1 MITANQLRAKWNGR
15 DRWLSD
21 GGARNMGRLVARLRR
36 EGVTFVYQYFGP
48 EGAKKLFLLG
58 SYDPEGVRG
67 LSLPVARDRAAELT
81 ALYRTGVLDLHGHFE
96 RQRADQE
103 RARKL
108 LEEAQQ
114 RAREEAQHATL
125 GHLLNTYTTHLEQ
138 LGKSSARDVKSILKK
153 YVLDANSALALRK
166 AADVSVDEF
175 VGLIGAVV
183 DKGTGRTAGKL
194 RSFLRA
200 AYALAIRSKIDPAVP
215 QVMRTFGVVVNPL
228 ASTAA
233 LSQFNKTRKRHL
245 NALELGAFLKRL
257 DGLSPGPKKDA
268 LELCLD
274 LGGQRPTQLLRARET
289 DVDLPGGTIT
299 LYDPKGA
306 RTQPRVHLL
315 PLTKSTFEI
324 VKRRLDAM
332 KLAREE
338 ARRMGEAD
346 KLVAAGSM
354 WLFSTDDRTGMREET
369 ISELV
374 KNLSE
379 EMVKAGEAREPFQ
392 LRDLRRTAETMLAKL
407 GTGPNIRGEVQSH
420 GLGGVQ
426 KRHYDQHD
434 YLEEKRAALR
444 LWASHL
450 AALRAG
456 TAVAAP
462 ARTESNII
470 GAAPAIGGQ
479 EVVSQPSMGASLIAY
494 AV

>member
-1 MITANQLRAKWNGR
+1 
-15 DRWLSD
+15 
-21 GGARNMGRLVARLRR
+21 MGRLVARLRR

-81 ALYRTGVLDLHGHFE
+81 ALYRTGILDLHAHFE

-103 RARKL
+103 RARKSQ
-108 LEEAQQ
+108 EEAQQ
-114 RAREEAQHATL
+114 RAQEEAQHATL
-125 GHLLNTYTTHLEQ
+125 GHLLNTYTTHLKQ
-138 LGKSSARDVKSILKK
+138 LGKSSAGDVKSILKK
-153 YVLDANSALALRK
+153 HVFDANSALALRK
-166 AADVSVDEF
+166 AADISVDEF
-175 VGLIGAVV
+175 VRLIGVVV
-183 DKGTGRTAGKL
+183 DKGKGRTAGKV

-200 AYALAIRSKIDPAVP
+200 AYALAIRSKIDPAAP
-215 QVMRTFGVVVNPL
+215 QAMRTFGIVVNPL

-233 LSQFNKTRKRHL
+233 LSQFNRTRKRHL

-306 RTQPRVHLL
+306 RTQPRVHML
-315 PLTKSTFEI
+315 PLTPSTFEI
-324 VKRRLDAM
+324 VKRRLDAVQ
-332 KLAREE
+332 LAREE
-338 ARRMGEAD
+338 AKRNGEAD
-346 KLVAAGSM
+346 NLLAAGSM
-354 WLFSTDDRTGMREET
+354 WLFSTDERTGMREET

-434 YLEEKRAALR
+434 YLEEKRAVLQ

-456 TAVAAP
+456 AAVGVQV
-462 ARTESNII
+462 RLENEVT
-470 GAAPAIGGQ
+470 GAVSIVVGGQ
-479 EVVSQPSMGASLIAY
+479 GVVSQPNVGA
-494 AV
+494 AVVAHA

>member
-1 MITANQLRAKWNGR
+1 MITASQLRARWNGR

-21 GGARNMGRLVARLRR
+21 GGARNTGRLVARLRR

-67 LSLPVARDRAAELT
+67 LSLPVARDRAADLT

-103 RARKL
+103 RARKSQ
-108 LEEAQQ
+108 EEAQQ
-114 RAREEAQHATL
+114 RAQEEAQHATL
-125 GHLLNTYTTHLEQ
+125 GHLLNTYTTHLKQ
-138 LGKSSARDVKSILKK
+138 SGKPSAGDVKSILKK
-153 YVLDANSALALRK
+153 HVFDANSALALRK

-183 DKGTGRTAGKL
+183 GKGKGRTAGKL

-200 AYALAIRSKIDPAVP
+200 AYALAMRSKIDPAVP
-215 QVMRTFGVVVNPL
+215 QVMRTFGIVVNPL

-233 LSQFNKTRKRHL
+233 LSQFNRTRKRHL
-245 NALELGAFLKRL
+245 NALELGVFLNRL
-257 DGLSPGPKKDA
+257 DRLSPGPKKDA

-315 PLTKSTFEI
+315 PLTKSTCEI
-324 VKRRLDAM
+324 VKRRLDAVH
-332 KLAREE
+332 LAREE
-338 ARRMGEAD
+338 AKRKEGAD
-346 KLVAAGSM
+346 DLLAAGSM
-354 WLFSTDDRTGMREET
+354 WLFSTDDHTGMREET

-379 EMVKAGEAREPFQ
+379 EMVRAGEAREPFQ

-407 GTGPNIRGEVQSH
+407 GTGPNIRGEIQSH

-434 YLEEKRAALR
+434 YLEEKRGALQ

-450 AALRAG
+450 AALKSRTGVGAPSTDNNIRG
-456 TAVAAP
+456 AAAP
-462 ARTESNII
+462 SA
-470 GAAPAIGGQ
+470 GGLG
-479 EVVSQPSMGASLIAY
+479 VVSQPSPGVAA
-494 AV
+494 AR

>member
-81 ALYRTGVLDLHGHFE
+81 ALYRSGVLDLHGHFH

-103 RARKL
+103 RARKSQEEARQRAQ
-108 LEEAQQ
+108 EEAQ
-114 RAREEAQHATL
+114 RATL

-138 LGKSSARDVKSILKK
+138 MGKSSAGDVKSILKK
-153 YVLDANSALALRK
+153 HVFDANSALVLRK
-166 AADVSVDEF
+166 AADIPVDDF

-183 DKGTGRTAGKL
+183 DKGKGRTAGKV

-200 AYALAIRSKIDPAVP
+200 AYALAIRSKIDPALP
-215 QVMRTFGVVVNPL
+215 QAMRTFGIVVNPL

-233 LSQFNKTRKRHL
+233 LSQFNGTRKRHL

-257 DGLSPGPKKDA
+257 NRLSPGPKKDA
-268 LELCLD
+268 LSLCLD

-306 RTQPRVHLL
+306 RTQPRVHML
-315 PLTKSTFEI
+315 PLTETTFEI
-324 VKRRLDAM
+324 VKRRLDAVQ
-332 KLAREE
+332 LAREE
-338 ARRMGEAD
+338 AKRKGEPD
-346 KLVAAGSM
+346 NLLAAGSR
-354 WLFSTDDRTGMREET
+354 WLFSTDDCTGMREET

-379 EMVKAGEAREPFQ
+379 EMVETGEVREPFQ

-434 YLEEKRAALR
+434 YLEEKRAVLQ

-450 AALRAG
+450 ATLKAG
-456 TAVAAP
+456 TAVGVRASVENKIA
-462 ARTESNII
+462 
-470 GAAPAIGGQ
+470 GAASTVGGQ
-479 EVVSQPSMGASLIAY
+479 GVVSHPSVGA
-494 AV
+494 AVV

>member
-103 RARKL
+103 HERKSQ
-108 LEEAQQ
+108 EEAQQ
-114 RAREEAQHATL
+114 RAQEEAQHATL
-125 GHLLNTYTTHLEQ
+125 GHLLNTYTSHLKRM
-138 LGKSSARDVKSILKK
+138 GKSSAGDVKSILKK
-153 YVLDANSALALRK
+153 HVFDENSALIARK
-166 AADVSVDEF
+166 AADISADEF
-175 VGLIGAVV
+175 VGLIGTVV
-183 DKGTGRTAGKL
+183 DKGKGRTAGKV

-200 AYALAIRSKIDPAVP
+200 AYALAIRSKIDPAAP
-215 QVMRTFGVVVNPL
+215 QAMRTFGIVVNPL

-233 LSQFNKTRKRHL
+233 LSQFNRTRKRHL
-245 NALELGAFLKRL
+245 NALELGALLKRL

-268 LELCLD
+268 LEFCLD

-299 LYDPKGA
+299 IYDPKGA
-306 RTQPRVHLL
+306 RTQPRVHML
-315 PLTKSTFEI
+315 PLTESAFEI
-324 VKRRLDAM
+324 VKRRQGAVQ
-332 KLAREE
+332 LAREE
-338 ARRMGEAD
+338 AKRKGQTD
-346 KLVAAGSM
+346 NLLSAGSM

-374 KNLSE
+374 KSLSG

-434 YLEEKRAALR
+434 YLDEKRTVLQ

-450 AALRAG
+450 AVLKAG
-456 TAVAAP
+456 TAVGAQ
-462 ARTESNII
+462 ARAENKIT
-470 GAAPAIGGQ
+470 GAASTGGGQ
-479 EVVSQPSMGASLIAY
+479 GVVSQPNGGA
-494 AV
+494 AVVAQA

>member
-1 MITANQLRAKWNGR
+1 MITANQLRTKWNGR

-81 ALYRTGVLDLHGHFE
+81 ALYRTGVLDLHAHFE

-103 RARKL
+103 RARKSQ
-108 LEEAQQ
+108 EDAQQ
-114 RAREEAQHATL
+114 RAQEEARRATL

-138 LGKSSARDVKSILKK
+138 LGKSSARDVKSILRKH
-153 YVLDANSALALRK
+153 VFNTNSALVLRK
-166 AADVSVDEF
+166 AADIPVDDF

-183 DKGTGRTAGKL
+183 DKGKGRTAGKV

-200 AYALAIRSKIDPAVP
+200 AYALAIRSKIDPALP
-215 QVMRTFGVVVNPL
+215 QAMRTFGIVVNPL

-233 LSQFNKTRKRHL
+233 LSQFNGTRKRHL

-257 DGLSPGPKKDA
+257 DRLPPGAKKDG
-268 LELCLD
+268 LTLCLD

-306 RTQPRVHLL
+306 RTQPRVHML
-315 PLTKSTFEI
+315 PLMETTFEI
-324 VKRRLDAM
+324 VKRRLDALQ
-332 KLAREE
+332 LAREE
-338 ARRMGEAD
+338 AKRKGEAD
-346 KLVAAGSM
+346 NMLAAGSM

-374 KNLSE
+374 KNLSH

-434 YLEEKRAALR
+434 YLEEKRAALQ

-450 AALRAG
+450 AALKAG
-456 TAVAAP
+456 TAVGAS
-462 ARTESNII
+462 ARVENKIA
-470 GAAPAIGGQ
+470 GAAPTVGGQ
-479 EVVSQPSMGASLIAY
+479 GVVSRASVGA
-494 AV
+494 AVVEHA

>member
-48 EGAKKLFLLG
+48 EGSKKLFLLG
-58 SYDPEGVRG
+58 SYDSEGVRG
-67 LSLPVARDRAAELT
+67 LSLPAARDRAAELT
-81 ALYRTGVLDLHGHFE
+81 ALYRSGVLDLHAHFE

-103 RARKL
+103 RMRKSQEEVQL
-108 LEEAQQ
+108 RAQEEAQ
-114 RAREEAQHATL
+114 RATL

-153 YVLDANSALALRK
+153 HVLDANSALVLRK
-166 AADVSVDEF
+166 AADIPVDDF
-175 VGLIGAVV
+175 VELIGAVV
-183 DKGTGRTAGKL
+183 DKGKGRTAGKV

-215 QVMRTFGVVVNPL
+215 QAMRTFGIVVNPL

-233 LSQFNKTRKRHL
+233 LSQFNGTRKRHL
-245 NALELGAFLKRL
+245 NALELGAFLRRL
-257 DGLSPGPKKDA
+257 DGLSPGAKKDA
-268 LELCLD
+268 LALCLE

-289 DVDLPGGTIT
+289 DVDLPGSTIT

-306 RTQPRVHLL
+306 RTQPRVHML
-315 PLTKSTFEI
+315 PLTDSAFQS
-324 VKRRLDAM
+324 VKRRLDAIQ
-332 KLAREE
+332 LYREG
-338 ARRMGEAD
+338 AKRRGETD
-346 KLVAAGSM
+346 KVAAGSM
-354 WLFSTDDRTGMREET
+354 WLFSTDHRTGMREET
-369 ISELV
+369 VSELV
-374 KNLSE
+374 KNISAD
-379 EMVKAGEAREPFQ
+379 MVKAEEAREPFQ

-434 YLEEKRAALR
+434 YLEEKRAALQV
-444 LWASHL
+444 WGSHL
-450 AALRAG
+450 AALKAAKPIG
-456 TAVAAP
+456 TSAKGENEI
-462 ARTESNII
+462 ARTASTV
-470 GAAPAIGGQ
+470 GGQ
-479 EVVSQPSMGASLIAY
+479 GVVSQSSAGATVVAC
-494 AV
+494 AT

>member
-1 MITANQLRAKWNGR
+1 M
-15 DRWLSD
+15 
-21 GGARNMGRLVARLRR
+21 
-36 EGVTFVYQYFGP
+36 YQYFGP

-103 RARKL
+103 RARKSR
-108 LEEAQQ
+108 EEAQQ
-114 RAREEAQHATL
+114 RAQEEAQHATL
-125 GHLLNTYTTHLEQ
+125 GHLLNTYTTHLKQ
-138 LGKSSARDVKSILKK
+138 LGKSSAGDVKSILKK
-153 YVLDANSALALRK
+153 HVFDANSAIIARK
-166 AADVSVDEF
+166 AADISVDEF

-183 DKGTGRTAGKL
+183 DKGKGRTAGKV

-200 AYALAIRSKIDPAVP
+200 AYALAIRSKIDPAAP
-215 QVMRTFGVVVNPL
+215 QAMRTFGIVVNPL

-233 LSQFNKTRKRHL
+233 LSQFNRTRKRHL

-257 DGLSPGPKKDA
+257 DRLSPGPKKDA

-306 RTQPRVHLL
+306 RTQPRVHML
-315 PLTKSTFEI
+315 PLTESTFEI

-332 KLAREE
+332 HLAKDE
-338 ARRMGEAD
+338 AKRNREAD
-346 KLVAAGSM
+346 SLLAAGSM

-379 EMVKAGEAREPFQ
+379 QMVEAGEAREPFQ

-434 YLEEKRAALR
+434 YFEEKRAALQS
-444 LWASHL
+444 WASHL
-450 AALRAG
+450 AALKAG
-456 TAVAAP
+456 TAVRASAP
-462 ARTESNII
+462 VENKVTGDRDERSH
-470 GAAPAIGGQ
+470 
-479 EVVSQPSMGASLIAY
+479 
-494 AV
+494 

>member
-1 MITANQLRAKWNGR
+1 
-15 DRWLSD
+15 
-21 GGARNMGRLVARLRR
+21 MGRLVARLRR

-48 EGAKKLFLLG
+48 ERAKKLFLLG

-67 LSLPVARDRAAELT
+67 LTLPVARDRAAELT
-81 ALYRTGVLDLHGHFE
+81 ALYRSGVLDLNGHFE

-108 LEEAQQ
+108 LEEARQ

-153 YVLDANSALALRK
+153 HVFDANSALAVRK
-166 AADVSVDEF
+166 AADISVDEF

-183 DKGTGRTAGKL
+183 EKGKGRTAGKV

-200 AYALAIRSKIDPAVP
+200 AYALAIRSKIDPAAP
-215 QVMRTFGVVVNPL
+215 QAMRTFGIVMNPL

-257 DGLSPGPKKDA
+257 DGLFPGPKKDA
-268 LELCLD
+268 IELCLN

-289 DVDLPGGTIT
+289 DVDLPGGTIN
-299 LYDPKGA
+299 LYDFKGA
-306 RTQPRVHLL
+306 RTQPRVHML
-315 PLTKSTFEI
+315 PLTESAFKI

-338 ARRMGEAD
+338 AMRKGGAD

-379 EMVKAGEAREPFQ
+379 EMVKTGEAREPFQ
-392 LRDLRRTAETMLAKL
+392 LRDLRRTVETMLAKL

-434 YLEEKRAALR
+434 YLEEKRAALQ

-456 TAVAAP
+456 TAVSFA
-462 ARTESNII
+462 N
-470 GAAPAIGGQ
+470 
-479 EVVSQPSMGASLIAY
+479 
-494 AV
+494 

>member
-1 MITANQLRAKWNGR
+1 
-15 DRWLSD
+15 
-21 GGARNMGRLVARLRR
+21 MGRLVARLRR

-48 EGAKKLFLLG
+48 ERAKKLFLLG

-67 LSLPVARDRAAELT
+67 LSLPVARDRAAVLT
-81 ALYRTGVLDLHGHFE
+81 ALYRTGVLDLHAHFE

-103 RARKL
+103 RARKSQ
-108 LEEAQQ
+108 EEAQQ
-114 RAREEAQHATL
+114 RAQEEAQRATL
-125 GHLLNTYTTHLEQ
+125 GHLLNAYITHLEQ
-138 LGKSSARDVKSILKK
+138 LGKSSARDVKSILRKH
-153 YVLDANSALALRK
+153 VFDANSALVLRK
-166 AADVSVDEF
+166 AADIPVDDF

-183 DKGTGRTAGKL
+183 DKGKGRTAGKV

-200 AYALAIRSKIDPAVP
+200 AYALAIRSKIDPALP
-215 QVMRTFGVVVNPL
+215 QAMRTFGIVANPL

-233 LSQFNKTRKRHL
+233 LSQFNRTRKRHL
-245 NALELGAFLKRL
+245 NALELGAFLRRL
-257 DGLSPGPKKDA
+257 DGLPHGAKKDA

-306 RTQPRVHLL
+306 RTQPRVHML
-315 PLTKSTFEI
+315 PLTETTFEI
-324 VKRRLDAM
+324 VKRRLDAL

-338 ARRMGEAD
+338 AKRKGETA
-346 KLVAAGSM
+346 KMSPAGSV
-354 WLFSTDDRTGMREET
+354 WLFSSDDRTGMREET

-374 KNLSE
+374 KNISAD
-379 EMVKAGEAREPFQ
+379 MVKAEETREPFQ

-434 YLEEKRAALR
+434 YLEEKRAALQ

-450 AALRAG
+450 VALKAG
-456 TAVAAP
+456 TAVGAP
-462 ARTESNII
+462 ARAEDEIT
-470 GAAPAIGGQ
+470 GHRLQ
-479 EVVSQPSMGASLIAY
+479 
-494 AV
+494 